1 MYGSSSQDVLRL
13 YREGDVDAVI
23 EWDVM
28 AASPEGKGLIVVP
41 LDAPYKVE
49 DELHAGLLK
58 TSQNPKLAKRFY
70 EYLLSDGKA
79 VFQKHGYNIDQSKND
94 LQ

>member
-13 YREGDVDAVI
+13 YRQGDIDAVI

-41 LDAPYKVE
+41 LDTPYKIE
-49 DELHAGLLK
+49 DKLHAGLLK
-58 TSQNPKLAKRFY
+58 TTKNPKLAKRFY
-70 EYLLSDGKA
+70 EYLLSNGKA
-79 VFQKHGYNIDQSKND
+79 VFKKHGYNVDQSKNNP
-94 LQ
+94 Q